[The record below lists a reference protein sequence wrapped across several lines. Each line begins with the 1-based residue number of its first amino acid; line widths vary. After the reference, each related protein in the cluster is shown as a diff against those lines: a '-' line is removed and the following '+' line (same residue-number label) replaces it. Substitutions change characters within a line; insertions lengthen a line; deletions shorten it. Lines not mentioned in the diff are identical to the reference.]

1 MNFSI
6 NHSPFLTHFIG
17 QILSEIQKF
26 NPPLLQVDHW
36 WRTTADEE
44 HEGLEIMGSS
54 YEESP
59 VVVAKD
65 APVPPPLPSASS
77 TTTMKTHRTT
87 FGRRSCCVSAA
98 MSESWDRLF
107 DDAYRADSRSNRPF
121 SVPIRGVPAEA
132 VRIFIRFFYEEYQM
146 EEHILS
152 LLVLSHAYVVP
163 RLKRECEH
171 RLEHKFLNIDNVV
184 DVFQLALLCDAP
196 RLSIICH
203 RIILKNFKAA
213 SSSEAWKAMKT
224 SHPILEKELLE
235 TVADEAN
242 RQKEKAKKVKERK
255 IYLELYEAME
265 ALVHICRDGCRTI
278 GPHDK
283 VLNEH
288 QEPCSYEAC
297 KGLES
302 LIRHFAAC
310 KLRVPG
316 GCIHCKRMWQLL
328 ELHSRL
334 CIDSNTCKVPLCKN
348 LKEKTKK
355 QKKKDDIMWKI
366 LVKKILRSKSITGAP
381 YFSLS
386 ATM

>member
-1 MNFSI
+1 
-6 NHSPFLTHFIG
+6 
-17 QILSEIQKF
+17 
-26 NPPLLQVDHW
+26 
-36 WRTTADEE
+36 
-44 HEGLEIMGSS
+44 MGSS

-107 DDAYRADSRSNRPF
+107 DDAYRADVSIYTSSDDIIYAHSSILGLASPVFRGIFNRKSRSNRPF

-132 VRIFIRFFYEEYQM
+132 VRIFIRFLYSSCYEEYQM